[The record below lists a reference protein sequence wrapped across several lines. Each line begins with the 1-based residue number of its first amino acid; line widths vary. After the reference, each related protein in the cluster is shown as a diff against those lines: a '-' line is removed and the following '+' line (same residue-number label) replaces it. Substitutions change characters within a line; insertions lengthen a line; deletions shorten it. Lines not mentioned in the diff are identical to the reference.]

1 MIDTRLHAKP
11 LVLQLPI
18 GTEDSFKGVIDLVRM
33 KAIVWG
39 GEELGAKF
47 SYEDIPADL
56 LEQAQDYRFKMIETI
71 VELDN
76 EATLKYQPRRS

>member
-1 MIDTRLHAKP
+1 MIVTNLGAKP

-18 GTEDSFKGVIDLVRM
+18 GAEDTFKGVIDLVRM
-33 KAIVWG
+33 KAIVWS

-56 LEQAQDYRFKMIETI
+56 LDQAQNYRSQLIETV
-71 VELDN
+71 VELDD
-76 EATLKYQPRRS
+76 EAMENYL